1 MISNKIIR
9 IFLLSIITSG
19 LMAFPLT
26 GQVVTP
32 SLNIVSKPIMPAAS
46 SWLNLNSIGGEYSD
60 GNGKRTLDDNE
71 IYDLEVS
78 GSSGIVTLS
87 MGNVDIDAYANE
99 ARYDTKDDAD
109 ATFDG
114 AYLKN
119 YSETYASLSLTGQGN
134 VTVGAAIHEVKRNVF
149 VALPDHE
156 DIDIDQSGIV
166 GSFSIKIFESLFIGG
181 GVERI
186 NETSSL
192 TVDNSW
198 TEATGG
204 IALWFGQ
211 NTDTQF
217 RLEASNTDSPK
228 AKSETDL
235 SSTKLSAVHPHSRIN
250 RINVDLMMNGLLFSY
265 SNFNQITD
273 KEITNSSTGETV
285 DQIETSIS
293 EGSVQWIPQEGL
305 ILGFAFRTFKY
316 KEVFEDNV
324 DSFKVNLGFIF

>member
-9 IFLLSIITSG
+9 IFLLSIISCG

-32 SLNIVSKPIMPAAS
+32 SLNIISKPIMPAAS
-46 SWLNLNSIGGEYSD
+46 SWLNLNSIGGEYRD
-60 GNGKRTLDDNE
+60 GNGKRTLDGKE

-78 GSSGIVTLS
+78 GSSGMLTLS
-87 MGNVDIDAYANE
+87 LGNIDIDAYINE
-99 ARYDTKDDAD
+99 ARYDTKDEAD
-109 ATFDG
+109 ATYDG
-114 AYLKN
+114 AYIKD
-119 YSETYASLSLTGQGN
+119 YSENYLSLSLTGQGD
-134 VTVGAAIHEVKRNVF
+134 VTVGAAIHEQKRILYI
-149 VALPDHE
+149 ASPDYE
-156 DIDIDQSGIV
+156 DVDIDQSGVV
-166 GSFSIKIFESLFIGG
+166 GSFSIRIFDSLFIGG

-217 RLEASNTDSPK
+217 RIEASNTDSSK
-228 AKSETDL
+228 AKSEADP
-235 SSTKLSAVHPHSRIN
+235 SSTKLSAVHPRSRIN

-265 SNFNQITD
+265 SSFIQTTD

-305 ILGFAFRTFKY
+305 ILGFAFRKFEY
-316 KEVFEDNV
+316 KEVFEDKV